1 MGEKNITKNQHYV
14 PQVYLR
20 GFSPDSKR
28 VWSYSLDPM
37 DGGKLVPI
45 ESVCREKFLYEV
57 RDDGG
62 NLLGPNWLEHVLCG
76 LEGMFA
82 KNLRALE
89 NKAFHKE
96 NYWTKCFFTTEEKT
110 FWKAY
115 IAVQMMRS
123 PVVIQATQDVFSEFL
138 GDRLSENQIHAAALS
153 QCLPFFDEIKPEDRS
168 ALSVIL
174 KPLLNMSI
182 VMGVDESGTLFTSDS
197 PVYCY
202 SPHKENLAELEE
214 YDTIIM
220 PLTSKLVL
228 VLHGKEM
235 AKHHGNN
242 RLLPLDKDGLDN
254 IKLPIAY
261 AARKRIFSQN
271 ALSENDRRIIEQ
283 ARRDKNADETA
294 QRG

>member
-20 GFSPDSKR
+20 GFSPDHKR
-28 VWSYSLDPM
+28 VWSYALDPM
-37 DGGKLVPI
+37 DNGKLVPI
-45 ESVCREKFLYEV
+45 ESVCREKYLYEV
-57 RDDGG
+57 RDDDG
-62 NLLGPNWLEHVLCG
+62 NLLAPNWLETVLCG
-76 LEGMFA
+76 LEGLFA

-110 FWKAY
+110 FWKTF
-115 IAVQMMRS
+115 IAVQMMRR
-123 PVVIQATQDVFSEFL
+123 PEVIQATHDVVCEFL
-138 GDRLSENQIHAAALS
+138 GDQFSENRIHAAALA
-153 QCLPFFDEIKPEDRS
+153 QCLPFFNEIKPEDIS
-168 ALSVIL
+168 ALSAVL
-174 KPLLNMSI
+174 KPLLKMSI

-202 SPHKENLAELEE
+202 TPHRGNLADLEE
-214 YDTIIM
+214 YENVIL
-220 PLTSKLVL
+220 PLTSKLVI

-242 RLLPLDKDGLDN
+242 RLLPLDKDGLEN